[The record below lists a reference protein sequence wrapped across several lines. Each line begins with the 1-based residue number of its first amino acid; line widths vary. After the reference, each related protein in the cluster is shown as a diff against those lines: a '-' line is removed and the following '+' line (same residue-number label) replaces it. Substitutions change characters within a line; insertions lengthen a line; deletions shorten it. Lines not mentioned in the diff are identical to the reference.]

1 VRYFAFP
8 RLVGTIE
15 RMSTISQPLESLSRL
30 SVNRLLLARLWA
42 AAQIGA
48 ILLVLWFAWNLT
60 AIPVVVTVDGLTE
73 PVYTHR
79 RTLAPLLADMGIAL
93 DPADRLTPAPTT
105 RLHSGLTVVLERAR
119 PVRLLADGR
128 DVRVRTWATTA
139 REALTAG
146 GISVDDYDQVLLAGK
161 RIGLDAPLSARV
173 RTVTA
178 PTYGREYAW
187 EGLRT
192 ESLQLRLFRAIPITV
207 DDGNVPFVIR
217 TTAQTVGEALLE
229 AELTIYLGDKV
240 QPSLG
245 SPVSTGLRV
254 FIQRSTPVSLRADGQ
269 LLKTRTR
276 GRTVGDALTE
286 MGLSVAGLD
295 QIAPPLESE
304 LYDNAEIRIV
314 RVREDVEV
322 EEDIVPFETVFRPD
336 ANLLIDNQQ
345 LVTAGAEGI
354 TRSRY
359 RVRYEDGVE
368 TERILQDKW
377 QAQQPAQRVIAFGQR
392 IAPQTFTAANG
403 QVYTYW
409 RKIRMS
415 ASSYSAGTAGTS
427 PDLPWYGKTRT
438 GETMRFG
445 IVAVD
450 PTVIPLRTQ
459 VYVPGYGVGDAL
471 DTGSAIRSK
480 RIDLGYDDSNLVLWH
495 RWVDVYLLWPPPP
508 TYQITWV
515 VPNWP
520 VEPK

>member
-1 VRYFAFP
+1 
-8 RLVGTIE
+8 
-15 RMSTISQPLESLSRL
+15 MSTISQPLESLTRFSF
-30 SVNRLLLARLWA
+30 NRSLLARLT
-42 AAQIGA
+42 A
-48 ILLVLWFAWNLT
+48 IAPVGVILFVLWFAWNLT

-79 RTLAPLLADMGIAL
+79 RTLAPLLADMGVAL
-93 DPADRLTPAPTT
+93 DSADRLTPDPTT
-105 RLHSGLTVVLERAR
+105 PLHSGLAVVLERAR

-139 REALTAG
+139 REALIAG
-146 GISVDDYDQVLLAGK
+146 GIAVDDYDQVLLAGK
-161 RIGLDAPLSARV
+161 RIGLDEPLPDRV
-173 RTVTA
+173 RTVTP
-178 PTYGREYAW
+178 PTFGREYEW

-192 ESLQLRLFRAIPITV
+192 EPVQLRVYRAIPIAV
-207 DDGNVPFVIR
+207 DDGNVPFIIR

-254 FIQRSTPVSLRADGQ
+254 FIQRSTPISLRVDGR

-286 MGLSVAGLD
+286 IGLGVAGLD
-295 QIAPPLESE
+295 QITPPLENE

-336 ANLLIDNQQ
+336 PNLLIDTQEVVN
-345 LVTAGAEGI
+345 AGAEGI
-354 TRSRY
+354 TRSRFQ
-359 RVRYEDGVE
+359 VRYEDGEE
-368 TERILQDKW
+368 TERIMQDKW
-377 QAQQPAQRVIAFGQR
+377 QAQQPAQRVIAYGQR
-392 IAPQTFTAANG
+392 IVPQTFTAANG
-403 QVYTYW
+403 QTYTYW
-409 RKIRMS
+409 RKLRMA
-415 ASSYSAGTAGTS
+415 ASSYSASTAGTS
-427 PDLPWYGKTRT
+427 PDAPWYGQTRT
-438 GETMRFG
+438 GEPMRFG

-450 PTVIPLRTQ
+450 PTVVPLRTQ
-459 VYVPGYGVGDAL
+459 VYVPGYGPGDAL
-471 DTGSAIRSK
+471 DTGSAIRSR
-480 RIDLGYDDSNLVLWH
+480 RIDLGYDDNNLVLW
-495 RWVDVYLLWPPPP
+495 RKWVDVYLLWPPPP

-515 VPNWP
+515 IPNWP